1 MYYKYDFF
9 FKEKDMYVTTIGN
22 HCCRQLQLMVLVV
35 SHGRTQAGRCSGL
48 PVGNTAF
55 ILWEPSP
62 WMVLSC
68 KKSHHICILPSIN
81 FLSLLVSFMTLWFI
95 LSAITD
101 LFYFPPKS
109 DWHFC
114 EDLRVEGAIEGVGHH
129 PKSEVREDCHWT
141 LKMSNSILT
150 EAPLCT
156 KLSF

>member
-1 MYYKYDFF
+1 MIF
-9 FKEKDMYVTTIGN
+9 FKRKGYVCHNNWKSLLQTVATNGAGCLSWPN
-22 HCCRQLQLMVLVV
+22 TSREMFWASRGKHCFYTMRAFSLDGFELQ
-35 SHGRTQAGRCSGL
+35 
-48 PVGNTAF
+48 
-55 ILWEPSP
+55 
-62 WMVLSC
+62 

-129 PKSEVREDCHWT
+129 PKSEARENCHWT